1 MRKPR
6 LANALL
12 GSDEPLQLIPGT
24 LLAVA
29 VTVVSFLLAEL
40 FGAGLARWFDLDHS
54 PVSTFL
60 IAIVLGIIVKNTVAL
75 PAGVEPGFRFCVS
88 QVLRAGIILL
98 GIRLSLVAVLRIGA
112 VAALI
117 VVICVVTA
125 ILVTGLLSRW
135 FGVSDRLGTLIAA
148 GTSICGV
155 SAVVAV
161 SPAIGAREE
170 ETSYAISTVTVFGV
184 LATLL
189 YPYLAELVLG
199 LGTAQAGLFL
209 GTAVHDTSQV
219 TGAAFIYDEV
229 WGRNVSRI
237 AITTKL
243 VRNTLMVLVI
253 PILSVAYARRAA
265 AAGEQAPPATRP
277 PPGSRARP
285 RPPAR
290 AKPPSAPAAA
300 APGRPSLWS
309 AFPVFVLGF
318 LALAL
323 FRTVGDAM
331 LAGDSGRFLWWTT
344 PESWAGFHAG
354 VKQTAAYLLSL
365 AIAAAGL
372 STDFRKLRR
381 LSLRPFLIGFVAA
394 AVVGLVS
401 FLLVTVFAATIAMH
415 VPV

>member
-1 MRKPR
+1 MRKLRPT
-6 LANALL
+6 NALPGTDDL
-12 GSDEPLQLIPGT
+12 RRLLPGT
-24 LLAVA
+24 LVAVA
-29 VTVVSFLLAEL
+29 VTAVSFLLAEFL
-40 FGAGLARWFDLDHS
+40 GAGLARWFDLDHS

-60 IAIVLGIIVKNTVAL
+60 IAIVLGMIVKNAVPL
-75 PAGVEPGFRFCVS
+75 PKGVEPGFRFCVS
-88 QVLRAGIILL
+88 RVLRAGIILL
-98 GIRLSLVAVLRIGA
+98 GIRLSLVAVLRIGV

-135 FGVSDRLGTLIAA
+135 FGISGRLGTLIAA

-219 TGAAFIYDEV
+219 TGAAFIYDQV
-229 WGRNVSRI
+229 WDRNVSRI

-253 PILSVAYARRAA
+253 PLLSIAYARRAA
-265 AAGEQAPPATRP
+265 AAGERVGAAGDQADAAEQGHAQTAG
-277 PPGSRARP
+277 PGETAVS
-285 RPPAR
+285 
-290 AKPPSAPAAA
+290 AAA
-300 APGRPSLWS
+300 RPSLWS

-331 LAGDSGRFLWWTT
+331 LAGDSGAFLWWTT

-401 FLLVTVFAATIAMH
+401 FLLVTIFAATIAMH

>member
-1 MRKPR
+1 MRKLSVAHSTPGTDDPR
-6 LANALL
+6 RLL
-12 GSDEPLQLIPGT
+12 PGT
-24 LLAVA
+24 LIAVG
-29 VTVVSFLLAEL
+29 VTAVSFLLAEL
-40 FGAGLARWFDLDHS
+40 FGAGLTRWFDLDYS

-60 IAIVLGIIVKNTVAL
+60 IAIVLGMIVKNAIPL

-88 QVLRAGIILL
+88 RVLRAGIILL
-98 GIRLSLVAVLRIGA
+98 GIRLSLVALLRIGA

-117 VVICVVTA
+117 VVICVAAA
-125 ILVTGLLSRW
+125 IVVTGLLSRR

-170 ETSYAISTVTVFGV
+170 ETSYAISTVTIFGV

-189 YPYLAELVLG
+189 YPYLAEPVLG
-199 LGTAQAGLFL
+199 LSTAQAGLFL

-219 TGAAFIYDEV
+219 TGAAFIYDQV
-229 WGRNVSRI
+229 WARNASGI
-237 AITTKL
+237 AVTTKL

-253 PILSVAYARRAA
+253 PLLSIAHARRTDAA
-265 AAGEQAPPATRP
+265 AT
-277 PPGSRARP
+277 S
-285 RPPAR
+285 
-290 AKPPSAPAAA
+290 
-300 APGRPSLWS
+300 RPSLWS
-309 AFPVFVLGF
+309 VFPVFVLGF
-318 LALAL
+318 VALAL
-323 FRTVGDAM
+323 LRTLGDAM
-331 LAGDSGRFLWWTT
+331 LAGDSGAFLWWTT
-344 PESWAGFHAG
+344 SESWAGFHGG
-354 VKQTAAYLLSL
+354 VAQAAAYLLSL

-372 STDFRKLRR
+372 STDFRELRR

-401 FLLVTVFAATIAMH
+401 YLLVTVSATAIAVH

>member
-1 MRKPR
+1 MRKIR
-6 LANALL
+6 LTNSLPGTDDLRRLL
-12 GSDEPLQLIPGT
+12 PGT
-24 LLAVA
+24 LVAVA
-29 VTVVSFLLAEL
+29 VTAFSFLLAEL
-40 FGAGLARWFDLDHS
+40 LGTGLAWWFDLDHS

-60 IAIVLGIIVKNTVAL
+60 IAIVLGMIVKNAVPL

-88 QVLRAGIILL
+88 RVLRVGIILL
-98 GIRLSLVAVLRIGA
+98 GIRLSLVAVLRIGV

-117 VVICVVTA
+117 VVICIVTA

-135 FGVSDRLGTLIAA
+135 FGVSGRLGTLIAA

-170 ETSYAISTVTVFGV
+170 ETSYAISTITVFGV

-189 YPYLAELVLG
+189 YPYLAELAMG
-199 LGTAQAGLFL
+199 LSTAQAGLFL

-219 TGAAFIYDEV
+219 TGAAFIYDQV

-243 VRNTLMVLVI
+243 VRNTLMVVVI
-253 PILSVAYARRAA
+253 PFLSIAYARQAA
-265 AAGEQAPPATRP
+265 ADGSANPTEAVAADDQGAKAG
-277 PPGSRARP
+277 PGGRA
-285 RPPAR
+285 
-290 AKPPSAPAAA
+290 
-300 APGRPSLWS
+300 SLWS

-331 LAGDSGRFLWWTT
+331 LAGDAGAFLWWTT

-381 LSLRPFLIGFVAA
+381 LSIRPFLIGFVAA

>member
-1 MRKPR
+1 MRKTR
-6 LANALL
+6 LANVL
-12 GSDEPLQLIPGT
+12 PGT
-24 LLAVA
+24 DDPLRLLPGILVAVA

-40 FGAGLARWFDLDHS
+40 LGTGLARWFDLDHS

-60 IAIVLGIIVKNTVAL
+60 IAIVLGMIVKNAAPL

-88 QVLRAGIILL
+88 RVLRVGIILL
-98 GIRLSLVAVLRIGA
+98 GIRLSLVAVLRIGV

-117 VVICVVTA
+117 VVICVLTA

-135 FGVSDRLGTLIAA
+135 FGISGRLGTLIAA

-170 ETSYAISTVTVFGV
+170 ETSYAISTITVFGV

-189 YPYLAELVLG
+189 YPYLAELALG
-199 LGTAQAGLFL
+199 LSTAQAGLFL

-219 TGAAFIYDEV
+219 TGAAFIYDQV

-253 PILSVAYARRAA
+253 PLLSIAYARR
-265 AAGEQAPPATRP
+265 
-277 PPGSRARP
+277 
-285 RPPAR
+285 
-290 AKPPSAPAAA
+290 PAAA
-300 APGRPSLWS
+300 AERDTAGEQVAPGNQTGAGASGAPGAKAGPGARPSPWR

-331 LAGDSGRFLWWTT
+331 LAGDTGAFLWWTT

-381 LSLRPFLIGFVAA
+381 LSIRPFLIGFVAA